1 MKATKPISRGEQI
14 FNDYGPLPR
23 SDLLRM
29 YGYVTDNYAQ
39 YDVVE
44 ISYDLLLEVAGK
56 KHHQKNTRDNDA
68 WLKKEE
74 QLEELGL
81 LDDGYA
87 IPRPEQGAS
96 TPLHDAI
103 PAELHMLL
111 RALCAHDED
120 SGAGLKKPKDSIT
133 VEEAALLQS
142 ALTKRVTE
150 YSTSYEADQATWAK
164 VSQGDFDGAGVGG
177 YTIFRRRF
185 SMALQVRMGEKEI
198 LHQLISICQEHIKQ
212 KSEELGA
219 LNGNGSSKRKH
230 DEDSKSQSKKMTR
243 R

>member
-1 MKATKPISRGEQI
+1 MRATKPISQGEQI

-29 YGYVTDNYAQ
+29 YGYLTDNYAQ

-44 ISYDLLLEVAGK
+44 ISYDLLLEVSGK
-56 KHHQKNTRDNDA
+56 KNSSEPT
-68 WLKKEE
+68 WLQKEE
-74 QLEELGL
+74 QLDELGL

-87 IPRPEQGAS
+87 IPRPEQGLS

-103 PAELHMLL
+103 PGELHMLL
-111 RALCAHDED
+111 RAMCAHDKD
-120 SGAGLKKPKDSIT
+120 GRASLKKPKDPIT
-133 VEEAALLQS
+133 IEEAALLQS
-142 ALTKRVTE
+142 ILTKRITE
-150 YSTSYEADQATWAK
+150 YSTSYEADQAIWTN
-164 VSQGDFDGAGVGG
+164 VNHPDPDGADLPSGKSLQ
-177 YTIFRRRF
+177 RC

-212 KSEELGA
+212 KSNEPSGLH
-219 LNGNGSSKRKH
+219 GNVLSKRKH
-230 DEDSKSQSKKMTR
+230 DGESNTQSKKVAR